1 MNVHRFL
8 RKTPAIAKRSF
19 EIHRE
24 ISVLNRIAITAPR
37 NSSGTHLQNDLNH
50 CIELVQKYDPSGYLP
65 GLLLPTNEARVGY
78 FATRAFWIS
87 SGLRYRADP
96 LSNTIAKSK
105 QIAGIGE
112 QGILVPDDERIQMWK
127 TGIHSIYVD
136 ENEEST
142 AAWQNNSVLRL
153 LNHVVREHNLSQRY
167 FDNILFG
174 REKDV
179 DMKQYP
185 TVKSLEDH
193 ALLSCGSLLNLVLE
207 CMGIYEGEDHD
218 ENSIVFETAKHIGL
232 THGLANALRLSVP
245 TAAATGKVIVP
256 QELCDKYSIKSARY
270 LLSALSMGDT
280 SCKIHLQSAVR
291 DIAMIARKHLG
302 IARDMSPSLQGHKK
316 GSLAATAF
324 LPALASETFLD
335 RLEDHNFD
343 LTDRSLRSIGFIEH
357 SKCAIRLVLG
367 STNTKY

>member
-1 MNVHRFL
+1 M
-8 RKTPAIAKRSF
+8 
-19 EIHRE
+19 
-24 ISVLNRIAITAPR
+24 
-37 NSSGTHLQNDLNH
+37 QNDLNH
-50 CIELVQKYDPSGYLP
+50 CIDLVQKYDPSGYLP
-65 GLLLPTNEARVGY
+65 GLLLPSNEARIGY

-87 SGLRYRADP
+87 SGLRYREHP
-96 LSNTIAKSK
+96 LSNTPIAKSK
-105 QIAGIGE
+105 QISGIGE
-112 QGILVPDDERIQMWK
+112 QGVLVPDDERIQMWK
-127 TGIHSIYVD
+127 SGIHSIYGC
-136 ENEEST
+136 NEENN

-153 LNHVVREHNLSQRY
+153 LHHVIREHNLSKVY

-207 CMGIYEGEDHD
+207 CMGIYQEVEQAQDDNDND
-218 ENSIVFETAKHIGL
+218 ENRIIFETAKHIGL

-280 SCKIHLQSAVR
+280 TCKIHLQSAVK
-291 DIAMIARKHLG
+291 DIAMIARGHLET
-302 IARDMSPSLQGHKK
+302 AREMRNSLQRHEK

-343 LTDRSLRSIGFIEH
+343 LTDRSLRSVGFIEH
-357 SKCAIRLVLG
+357 SKCASRLVLG
-367 STNTKY
+367 SINTKY

>member
-1 MNVHRFL
+1 MLVQRFM
-8 RKTPAIAKRSF
+8 KKSPTAAKRSF
-19 EIHRE
+19 DKYRE
-24 ISVLNRIAITAPR
+24 ISVLNRIAITPPR
-37 NSSGTHLQNDLNH
+37 DSSGTHMQTDLNH
-50 CIELVQKYDPSGYLP
+50 CIQLVQKYDPSGYLP
-65 GLLLPTNEARVGY
+65 GLLLPSNEGRVGY

-87 SGLRYRADP
+87 SGLRYREHP

-127 TGIHSIYVD
+127 NGMHSIYDD
-136 ENEEST
+136 EIGGST

-153 LNHVVREHNLSQRY
+153 LNHVIREHNLSQRY

-193 ALLSCGSLLNLVLE
+193 ALLSCGSLLNLALE
-207 CMGIYEGEDHD
+207 CMGIYQGEDHD
-218 ENSIVFETAKHIGL
+218 ENSIIFETAKHIGL
-232 THGLANALRLSVP
+232 THGLANALRQSVP

-280 SCKIHLQSAVR
+280 TCKIHLQSAVK
-291 DIAMIARKHLG
+291 DIAMIARGHLET
-302 IARDMSPSLQGHKK
+302 AREMSDSLQKHEK
-316 GSLAATAF
+316 GSLAAATF

-335 RLEDHNFD
+335 RLEDHHFD
-343 LTDRSLRSIGFIEH
+343 LTDRSLRSVGFIEH
-357 SKCAIRLVLG
+357 SKCASRLVLG
-367 STNTKY
+367 SIKTKY